1 MRSKKRNRSA
11 TRLARSPV
19 CADTADQS
27 TSLNLTFK
35 TDRPLVEE
43 TVSPSNRTR
52 PVLAGA
58 HTASRRTN
66 GRWTLKVNATGSRF
80 RRGLWWWGYTILY
93 VHCNVY
99 VYFCVCIYFCVC
111 VYVSIQS
118 LPLSMFFVFF
128 LSHIIIFIYT
138 LCIFFVVFNGTA
150 PVSGTVQCKR
160 ITTLVDH
167 SVVKVPRNFFDGIFV
182 RGV

>member
-66 GRWTLKVNATGSRF
+66 GRWTLKVNATGSRC
-80 RRGLWWWGYTILY
+80 RRGLRWWGYTILY

-99 VYFCVCIYFCVC
+99 VYLCVCMFPSKAFLFRC
-111 VYVSIQS
+111 S
-118 LPLSMFFVFF
+118 LFFF

-182 RGV
+182 RGG

>member
-1 MRSKKRNRSA
+1 VRSKNRNRSA

-66 GRWTLKVNATGSRF
+66 GRWTLKVNATGSRC

-93 VHCNVY
+93 VHCNVF
-99 VYFCVCIYFCVC
+99 VYSCVC
-111 VYVSIQS
+111 VCVCFHPKPSSFDVLCFFFFLILLYLYVHC
-118 LPLSMFFVFF
+118 VFF
-128 LSHIIIFIYT
+128 SSYLTVLHRFLA
-138 LCIFFVVFNGTA
+138 LCSASALQPSSTTA
-150 PVSGTVQCKR
+150 W
-160 ITTLVDH
+160 
-167 SVVKVPRNFFDGIFV
+167 
-182 RGV
+182 

>member
-1 MRSKKRNRSA
+1 VRSKKRNRSA

-52 PVLAGA
+52 PVLAVA

-66 GRWTLKVNATGSRF
+66 GRWTLKVNATGSRC

-99 VYFCVCIYFCVC
+99 VYLCVCMFPSKAFLFRCSLFFFFLELLYLYIYICTLW
-111 VYVSIQS
+111 YVH
-118 LPLSMFFVFF
+118 FVFF
-128 LSHIIIFIYT
+128 SSYLTVLHRFLVLRSASALQPSST
-138 LCIFFVVFNGTA
+138 TA
-150 PVSGTVQCKR
+150 W
-160 ITTLVDH
+160 
-167 SVVKVPRNFFDGIFV
+167 
-182 RGV
+182 

>member
-66 GRWTLKVNATGSRF
+66 GRWTLKVNATGSRC
-80 RRGLWWWGYTILY
+80 RRGLRWWGYNVLY
-93 VHCNVY
+93 VHCNVNVCACV
-99 VYFCVCIYFCVC
+99 VYLCVC
-111 VYVSIQS
+111 VCVSIQS
-118 LPLSMFFVFF
+118 LPLSIFFVFF

-138 LCIFFVVFNGTA
+138 LCIFFR
-150 PVSGTVQCKR
+150 C
-160 ITTLVDH
+160 I
-167 SVVKVPRNFFDGIFV
+167 
-182 RGV
+182 